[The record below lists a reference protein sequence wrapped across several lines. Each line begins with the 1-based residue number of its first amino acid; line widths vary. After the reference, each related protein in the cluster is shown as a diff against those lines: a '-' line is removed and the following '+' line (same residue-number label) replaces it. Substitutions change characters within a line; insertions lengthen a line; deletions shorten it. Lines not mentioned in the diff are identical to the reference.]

1 MGSIRE
7 FWKGLFSRGSKSD
20 APAPEKLEREI
31 SALSSGNLALA
42 DDMQRIRSDLEHTRE
57 EEDRKIAN
65 LEQVRQSMEL
75 AREQDHRKLVEFESI
90 NQELQS
96 ARDADSKRI
105 LELEKRLSGI
115 ESGHNEVH
123 KQARALEDSL
133 TETKSR
139 LEKTDAGLEDL
150 LEKSKQQASQF
161 EASLTNAGNRLE
173 STDNQLRKLE
183 GRLVDERKDNLTI
196 LQQMQAT
203 MRKQDTRMGW
213 TMAAAAFAMLL
224 GATAGGILIWDVQ
237 KNAVMLSG
245 MSADIKELMSSVNG
259 HLASRHRSG
268 DEARQQAVLPVP
280 APESRPP
287 VAAAVPPGQESNTA
301 KEAPP
306 VPAPAASATVK
317 KPATNP
323 YFLSS
328 ALERGRPKQTEGLRQ
343 TMRKETEDFFRDNA
357 KLEGVISMESGVQ
370 YRVVTPGSGKAPL
383 PGDKVVVK
391 YLGTTL
397 DGNIFDETYTADE
410 PSVFSVNELQPGWRE
425 VMLKMEEGTEFEL
438 YVPPDMATSGS
449 VRKRGVLG
457 YEPSIYLIELLQV
470 MRDEA
475 AESPASAR

>member
-150 LEKSKQQASQF
+150 LEKSKQQARQF

-224 GATAGGILIWDVQ
+224 GIGQILGRQ
-237 KNAVMLSG
+237 FTL
-245 MSADIKELMSSVNG
+245 L
-259 HLASRHRSG
+259 G
-268 DEARQQAVLPVP
+268 DEAFYL
-280 APESRPP
+280 
-287 VAAAVPPGQESNTA
+287 
-301 KEAPP
+301 
-306 VPAPAASATVK
+306 
-317 KPATNP
+317 
-323 YFLSS
+323 
-328 ALERGRPKQTEGLRQ
+328 RPKRNIFLLLR
-343 TMRKETEDFFRDNA
+343 
-357 KLEGVISMESGVQ
+357 
-370 YRVVTPGSGKAPL
+370 TPGYRSGNDQGCPC
-383 PGDKVVVK
+383 
-391 YLGTTL
+391 
-397 DGNIFDETYTADE
+397 I
-410 PSVFSVNELQPGWRE
+410 
-425 VMLKMEEGTEFEL
+425 
-438 YVPPDMATSGS
+438 
-449 VRKRGVLG
+449 
-457 YEPSIYLIELLQV
+457 IH
-470 MRDEA
+470 
-475 AESPASAR
+475 